1 MSSGGSV
8 IPLVGSI
15 ALKRSQIAKIIM
27 NDNKIDVG
35 EGVKNTSLF
44 AKYANEITA
53 ITTST
58 AVDKDAAAAT
68 TDRRRRKS
76 NNNIVD
82 EHRPPESI
90 ADVIAFTAK
99 QNLTSMKSIVDKTLQ
114 EVTSAQRQLSNYQ
127 QFMEKKRL
135 QRIQCV
141 RDIKSHCC
149 KCQGPHIDKPPFSHA
164 KNHRRD
170 PIHTLR
176 QGSNCKFLKRKRA
189 ELKWLDET
197 LYKYPMN
204 SERFEQQIATFETEA
219 DEQKEEMKEALANS
233 LRLMEIAVDIE

>member
-1 MSSGGSV
+1 MD
-8 IPLVGSI
+8 
-15 ALKRSQIAKIIM
+15 
-27 NDNKIDVG
+27 NNKIDGG

-58 AVDKDAAAAT
+58 AADATAA
-68 TDRRRRKS
+68 DRRSRKS

-99 QNLTSMKSIVDKTLQ
+99 QNLTSMKSNVDKTLQ
-114 EVTSAQRQLSNYQ
+114 DVTSAQLQLSKYQ
-127 QFMEKKRL
+127 QFIEKKRL

-149 KCQGPHIDKPPFSHA
+149 TCQGPHIAKPPFSHA

-176 QGSNCKFLKRKRA
+176 QGDNCKFLKRKRA

-204 SERFEQQIATFETEA
+204 EKRFEQQIATFETEV
-219 DEQKEEMKEALANS
+219 DEKKEEMKEALANS
-233 LRLMEIAVDIE
+233 LRLMEIAVDLPMLSDD

>member
-1 MSSGGSV
+1 ME
-8 IPLVGSI
+8 
-15 ALKRSQIAKIIM
+15 
-27 NDNKIDVG
+27 DNKINGG
-35 EGVKNTSLF
+35 EGVRNTSLF

-53 ITTST
+53 ITTS
-58 AVDKDAAAAT
+58 AAADAAAAVAT

-76 NNNIVD
+76 NNYIVD

-99 QNLTSMKSIVDKTLQ
+99 QNLTSMKSNVDKTLQ
-114 EVTSAQRQLSNYQ
+114 EVTSVQRQLSNYQ
-127 QFMEKKRL
+127 QFIEKKRL

-149 KCQGPHIDKPPFSHA
+149 KCQGPHIAKPPFCCNS

-176 QGSNCKFLKRKRA
+176 QGANCKFLKRKRA

-204 SERFEQQIATFETEA
+204 EKRFEQQIAIFETEA

>member
-1 MSSGGSV
+1 MD
-8 IPLVGSI
+8 
-15 ALKRSQIAKIIM
+15 
-27 NDNKIDVG
+27 DNKIDGG

-44 AKYANEITA
+44 AKYANEIVA

-58 AVDKDAAAAT
+58 AADATAAAVVT

-76 NNNIVD
+76 NTNKIVD

-99 QNLTSMKSIVDKTLQ
+99 QNLTSMKSNVDKTLQ
-114 EVTSAQRQLSNYQ
+114 DVTSAQRQLSNYQ
-127 QFMEKKRL
+127 QFIEKKRL

-149 KCQGPHIDKPPFSHA
+149 KCQGPHIAKPPFSHA

-176 QGSNCKFLKRKRA
+176 QGANCKFLKRKRA

-204 SERFEQQIATFETEA
+204 SERIEQQITTFETEA
-219 DEQKEEMKEALANS
+219 TQEQEEMKEALANS

>member
-1 MSSGGSV
+1 MD
-8 IPLVGSI
+8 
-15 ALKRSQIAKIIM
+15 
-27 NDNKIDVG
+27 NNKIDGG

-53 ITTST
+53 ITTSA
-58 AVDKDAAAAT
+58 AVDASDAVAT
-68 TDRRRRKS
+68 ADRRRRKS
-76 NNNIVD
+76 NNNVVD
-82 EHRPPESI
+82 EYRPPESI

-99 QNLTSMKSIVDKTLQ
+99 QNLMSMKSNVDKTLQ
-114 EVTSAQRQLSNYQ
+114 DVTSAQQQLSNYQ
-127 QFMEKKRL
+127 QFIEKKRL

-149 KCQGPHIDKPPFSHA
+149 KCQGPHIAKPPFSHA

-176 QGSNCKFLKRKRA
+176 QGANCKFLKRKRA

-204 SERFEQQIATFETEA
+204 SERMEQQIVTFETDA

-233 LRLMEIAVDIE
+233 LRLMEIAVDLPMSSDD

>member
-1 MSSGGSV
+1 MDE
-8 IPLVGSI
+8 
-15 ALKRSQIAKIIM
+15 K
-27 NDNKIDVG
+27 KIDG
-35 EGVKNTSLF
+35 GDSVKNISLF
-44 AKYANEITA
+44 AKSANEIAATT
-53 ITTST
+53 TTSAT
-58 AVDKDAAAAT
+58 AATVAT

-76 NNNIVD
+76 NNDIVND
-82 EHRPPESI
+82 HRPPESI

-99 QNLTSMKSIVDKTLQ
+99 QNLTSMKSNVDKTLQ
-114 EVTSAQRQLSNYQ
+114 DITSAQRQLSDYQ
-127 QFMEKKRL
+127 QFIEKKRL

-149 KCQGPHIDKPPFSHA
+149 KCQGPHIAKPPFSHA

-176 QGSNCKFLKRKRA
+176 QGANCKFLKRKKA

-233 LRLMEIAVDIE
+233 LRLMEIAVDLPMSSDD

>member
-1 MSSGGSV
+1 ME
-8 IPLVGSI
+8 
-15 ALKRSQIAKIIM
+15 
-27 NDNKIDVG
+27 DNKIDGG

-58 AVDKDAAAAT
+58 AADAKAAAVAT

-76 NNNIVD
+76 NNNNIVD

-99 QNLTSMKSIVDKTLQ
+99 QNLTSMKSNVDKTLQ
-114 EVTSAQRQLSNYQ
+114 DVTSVQRQLSNYQ
-127 QFMEKKRL
+127 QFIEKKRL

-149 KCQGPHIDKPPFSHA
+149 KCQGPHIAKPPFSHA

-176 QGSNCKFLKRKRA
+176 QGGNCKFLKRKRA

-197 LYKYPMN
+197 IYKYPMN
-204 SERFEQQIATFETEA
+204 EKRFEQQIVTSLANA

-233 LRLMEIAVDIE
+233 LRLMEIAVDLPTDFD

>member
-1 MSSGGSV
+1 VSSGGSV
-8 IPLVGSI
+8 IPLIGPI
-15 ALKRSQIAKIIM
+15 ALQEEPNAM
-27 NDNKIDVG
+27 EDNKIDGG
-35 EGVKNTSLF
+35 EGVRNTSLF

-53 ITTST
+53 ITTS
-58 AVDKDAAAAT
+58 AAAAVAT

-76 NNNIVD
+76 NKIVD

-99 QNLTSMKSIVDKTLQ
+99 QNLTSMKSNVDKTLQ
-114 EVTSAQRQLSNYQ
+114 EVTYAQHQLSNYQ
-127 QFMEKKRL
+127 QFIEKKRL

-149 KCQGPHIDKPPFSHA
+149 KCQGPHIAKPPFCCNS

-176 QGSNCKFLKRKRA
+176 QGANCKFLKRKRA

-197 LYKYPMN
+197 IYKYPMN
-204 SERFEQQIATFETEA
+204 EKRFEQQIVTFEEMKEA
-219 DEQKEEMKEALANS
+219 QKEEMKEALANS
-233 LRLMEIAVDIE
+233 LRLMEIAVDLPTDFD

>member
-1 MSSGGSV
+1 MD
-8 IPLVGSI
+8 
-15 ALKRSQIAKIIM
+15 
-27 NDNKIDVG
+27 NNKIDGG

-53 ITTST
+53 ITTS
-58 AVDKDAAAAT
+58 AAT
-68 TDRRRRKS
+68 DANAAVATADRRRRKS

-99 QNLTSMKSIVDKTLQ
+99 QNLTSMKSNVDKTLQ
-114 EVTSAQRQLSNYQ
+114 DVTSAQRQLSNYQ
-127 QFMEKKRL
+127 QFIEKKRL

-141 RDIKSHCC
+141 RDIKLHCC
-149 KCQGPHIDKPPFSHA
+149 KCQGPHIAKPPFSHA

-170 PIHTLR
+170 PIHTLH
-176 QGSNCKFLKRKRA
+176 QGANCKFLKRKRS

-204 SERFEQQIATFETEA
+204 SSRLKNEITTFETEA

-233 LRLMEIAVDIE
+233 LRLMEIAVDLPSNVE

>member
-1 MSSGGSV
+1 MD
-8 IPLVGSI
+8 
-15 ALKRSQIAKIIM
+15 
-27 NDNKIDVG
+27 DNKIDGG

-44 AKYANEITA
+44 AKYANEIVA
-53 ITTST
+53 ITTSA
-58 AVDKDAAAAT
+58 AVDASAVVT

-76 NNNIVD
+76 DTNKIVD

-90 ADVIAFTAK
+90 ADVIAFTAR
-99 QNLTSMKSIVDKTLQ
+99 QNLTSMKSNVDKTLQ
-114 EVTSAQRQLSNYQ
+114 DVTSAQRQLSNYQ
-127 QFMEKKRL
+127 QFIEKRRL

-149 KCQGPHIDKPPFSHA
+149 KCQGPHIAKPPFSHA

-176 QGSNCKFLKRKRA
+176 QGANCKFLKRKRA

-204 SERFEQQIATFETEA
+204 STRFEQQITKFETEA
-219 DEQKEEMKEALANS
+219 TQEQEEMKEALANS

>member
-1 MSSGGSV
+1 ME
-8 IPLVGSI
+8 
-15 ALKRSQIAKIIM
+15 
-27 NDNKIDVG
+27 DNKIDG
-35 EGVKNTSLF
+35 GGGVRNTSLF

-53 ITTST
+53 ITTS
-58 AVDKDAAAAT
+58 AAADAAAAVAT

-76 NNNIVD
+76 NKIVD

-90 ADVIAFTAK
+90 ADAIAFTAK
-99 QNLTSMKSIVDKTLQ
+99 QNLTSMKSNVDKTLQ
-114 EVTSAQRQLSNYQ
+114 EVTSVQRQLSNYQ
-127 QFMEKKRL
+127 QFIEKKRL

-149 KCQGPHIDKPPFSHA
+149 KCQGPHIAKPPFCCNS

-176 QGSNCKFLKRKRA
+176 QGANCKFLKRKRA

-204 SERFEQQIATFETEA
+204 EKRFEQQIATFETESLR
-219 DEQKEEMKEALANS
+219 QKEEMKEALANS
-233 LRLMEIAVDIE
+233 LRLMEIAVNLPMSSDD